1 MVTDTRRHLTW
12 EQVRDALG
20 AMAGSRV
27 TVRVVERSDPEMLV
41 AVFEGN
47 IGVLSQA
54 KHPAL
59 FWPVGPSDRQ
69 KPADAADAD
78 LHAQHKGFHAE
89 SPGFY
94 LHRDRFL
101 GGEGRAGH
109 NVLVIAQ
116 GPVLINIRQS

>member
-27 TVRVVERSDPEMLV
+27 TVRVVERSDPEILL

-47 IGVLSQA
+47 LGVLSHS

-59 FWPVGPSDRQ
+59 FWPVGPSD
-69 KPADAADAD
+69 
-78 LHAQHKGFHAE
+78 HAE

-101 GGEGRAGH
+101 GGEGRAGRT
-109 NVLVIAQ
+109 VLVIAQ